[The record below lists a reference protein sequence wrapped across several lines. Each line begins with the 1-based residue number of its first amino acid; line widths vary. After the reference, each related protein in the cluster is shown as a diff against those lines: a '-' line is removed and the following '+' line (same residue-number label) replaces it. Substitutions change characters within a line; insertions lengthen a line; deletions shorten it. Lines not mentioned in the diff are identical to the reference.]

1 MTLAAVL
8 LLGAVLIGAFMP
20 KVLRRFES
28 TTLAP
33 AAILAAWIGSIVGL
47 GFLAVSAVVIL
58 LWPSHAPAE
67 GLSEALVRC
76 FTAFQHA
83 MAPWIGEA
91 LAVGGVAVTA
101 LIAVRSL
108 FLAHRQH
115 KAEPRSATTTVMSYR
130 SSPAQIRHRM
140 TFSGLIIRCRWP
152 TASLDG
158 RDSS

>member
-8 LLGAVLIGAFMP
+8 FLGAVLIGAFMP

-33 AAILAAWIGSIVGL
+33 AAILAAWIGSIAGL
-47 GFLAVSAVVIL
+47 GFFAVSAVAIL

-83 MAPWIGEA
+83 MAPGSGSA
-91 LAVGGVAVTA
+91 RCR
-101 LIAVRSL
+101 RSCGYR
-108 FLAHRQH
+108 AHRRSQLVLGS
-115 KAEPRSATTTVMSYR
+115 SAT
-130 SSPAQIRHRM
+130 
-140 TFSGLIIRCRWP
+140 
-152 TASLDG
+152 
-158 RDSS
+158 